1 MNYGIC
7 FAGGGIKGA
16 AHIGAIK
23 ALEEENLKFDYISG
37 TSSGSI
43 IATLYAAGYSSD
55 EMLKFFKKY
64 AKKIKYG
71 DPKNILILLINLF
84 IKRKI
89 VIKGFNEGTI
99 IERLLNKELNKKN
112 IKNISDI
119 KKELLIPSIDINTGE
134 INVFISKENRAK
146 YLDNII
152 YINNVNIGKAVRASC
167 SYPVV
172 FAPCKINGK
181 QLVDGG
187 LRENVPWKLTK
198 EKGADK
204 VLSIIFDE
212 EKNKKNYC
220 KNILEVASNSLGI
233 LCHEISNY
241 DLEGA
246 DYLLKIKTEKVQL
259 LDYKKIDELYLKGYE
274 QTKQKIKEIKSEV
287 YPQYFHYLKVNT
299 SLLEF
304 IKSFK
309 INGGKT
315 AVASTARKKNLMNAL
330 DYIGASSY
338 FDLIL
343 AGEDVSRGKPDP
355 EIYLKVLEHFQM
367 KPEEALVFE
376 DSEVGI
382 KAAENANISYIKIN
396 IS

>member
-64 AKKIKYG
+64 AKKIKYV

-259 LDYKKIDELYLKGYE
+259 LDYKKIDKLYLKGYE
-274 QTKQKIKEIKSEV
+274 QTKNKIK
-287 YPQYFHYLKVNT
+287 
-299 SLLEF
+299 
-304 IKSFK
+304 
-309 INGGKT
+309 
-315 AVASTARKKNLMNAL
+315 
-330 DYIGASSY
+330 
-338 FDLIL
+338 
-343 AGEDVSRGKPDP
+343 
-355 EIYLKVLEHFQM
+355 
-367 KPEEALVFE
+367 
-376 DSEVGI
+376 
-382 KAAENANISYIKIN
+382 
-396 IS
+396 

>member
-64 AKKIKYG
+64 AKKIKYV

-152 YINNVNIGKAVRASC
+152 YINNINIGKAVRASC

-274 QTKQKIKEIKSEV
+274 QTKQKIKEIKNN
-287 YPQYFHYLKVNT
+287 L
-299 SLLEF
+299 
-304 IKSFK
+304 K
-309 INGGKT
+309 IN
-315 AVASTARKKNLMNAL
+315 N
-330 DYIGASSY
+330 
-338 FDLIL
+338 
-343 AGEDVSRGKPDP
+343 
-355 EIYLKVLEHFQM
+355 
-367 KPEEALVFE
+367 
-376 DSEVGI
+376 
-382 KAAENANISYIKIN
+382 
-396 IS
+396 

>member
-7 FAGGGIKGA
+7 FSGGGIKGA

-64 AKKIKYG
+64 AKKIKYV

-84 IKRKI
+84 IKRRI

-99 IERLLNKELNKKN
+99 IEKLLNKELNKKN

-172 FAPCKINGK
+172 FSPCKIDGK

-274 QTKQKIKEIKSEV
+274 QTKNKIKEIKNK
-287 YPQYFHYLKVNT
+287 LN
-299 SLLEF
+299 L
-304 IKSFK
+304 
-309 INGGKT
+309 IN
-315 AVASTARKKNLMNAL
+315 
-330 DYIGASSY
+330 
-338 FDLIL
+338 
-343 AGEDVSRGKPDP
+343 
-355 EIYLKVLEHFQM
+355 
-367 KPEEALVFE
+367 
-376 DSEVGI
+376 
-382 KAAENANISYIKIN
+382 
-396 IS
+396 

>member
-7 FAGGGIKGA
+7 FSGGGIKGA

-43 IATLYAAGYSSD
+43 IATLYATGYSSD

-64 AKKIKYG
+64 AKKIKYV

-152 YINNVNIGKAVRASC
+152 YINNINIGKAVRASC

-172 FAPCKINGK
+172 FSPCKIEGK

-212 EKNKKNYC
+212 ENNKKNYC

-274 QTKQKIKEIKSEV
+274 QTKQKIKEIKNK
-287 YPQYFHYLKVNT
+287 LN
-299 SLLEF
+299 L
-304 IKSFK
+304 
-309 INGGKT
+309 IN
-315 AVASTARKKNLMNAL
+315 
-330 DYIGASSY
+330 
-338 FDLIL
+338 
-343 AGEDVSRGKPDP
+343 
-355 EIYLKVLEHFQM
+355 
-367 KPEEALVFE
+367 
-376 DSEVGI
+376 
-382 KAAENANISYIKIN
+382 
-396 IS
+396 

>member
-64 AKKIKYG
+64 AKKIKYV

-112 IKNISDI
+112 IRNISDI

-274 QTKQKIKEIKSEV
+274 QTKQKIKEIKNK
-287 YPQYFHYLKVNT
+287 LN
-299 SLLEF
+299 L
-304 IKSFK
+304 
-309 INGGKT
+309 IN
-315 AVASTARKKNLMNAL
+315 
-330 DYIGASSY
+330 
-338 FDLIL
+338 
-343 AGEDVSRGKPDP
+343 
-355 EIYLKVLEHFQM
+355 
-367 KPEEALVFE
+367 
-376 DSEVGI
+376 
-382 KAAENANISYIKIN
+382 
-396 IS
+396 

>member
-7 FAGGGIKGA
+7 FSGGGIKGA

-64 AKKIKYG
+64 AKKIKYV

-99 IERLLNKELNKKN
+99 IEKLLNKELNKKN

-172 FAPCKINGK
+172 FSPCKIDGK

-220 KNILEVASNSLGI
+220 KNILEVAINSLGI

-274 QTKQKIKEIKSEV
+274 QTKQKIKEIKNK
-287 YPQYFHYLKVNT
+287 LN
-299 SLLEF
+299 L
-304 IKSFK
+304 
-309 INGGKT
+309 IN
-315 AVASTARKKNLMNAL
+315 
-330 DYIGASSY
+330 
-338 FDLIL
+338 
-343 AGEDVSRGKPDP
+343 
-355 EIYLKVLEHFQM
+355 
-367 KPEEALVFE
+367 
-376 DSEVGI
+376 
-382 KAAENANISYIKIN
+382 
-396 IS
+396 

>member
-7 FAGGGIKGA
+7 FSGGGIKGA

-23 ALEEENLKFDYISG
+23 ALEEEKLKFDYISG

-64 AKKIKYG
+64 AKKIKYV

-119 KKELLIPSIDINTGE
+119 KRELLIPSIDINTGE

-172 FAPCKINGK
+172 FSPCKIGGK

-274 QTKQKIKEIKSEV
+274 QTKNKIKEIKNK
-287 YPQYFHYLKVNT
+287 LN
-299 SLLEF
+299 L
-304 IKSFK
+304 
-309 INGGKT
+309 IN
-315 AVASTARKKNLMNAL
+315 
-330 DYIGASSY
+330 
-338 FDLIL
+338 
-343 AGEDVSRGKPDP
+343 
-355 EIYLKVLEHFQM
+355 
-367 KPEEALVFE
+367 
-376 DSEVGI
+376 
-382 KAAENANISYIKIN
+382 
-396 IS
+396 

>member
-7 FAGGGIKGA
+7 FSGGGIKGA

-23 ALEEENLKFDYISG
+23 ALEEENLKFNYISG

-64 AKKIKYG
+64 AKKIKYV

-172 FAPCKINGK
+172 FSPCKIDGK

-274 QTKQKIKEIKSEV
+274 QTKNKIKEIKNN
-287 YPQYFHYLKVNT
+287 L
-299 SLLEF
+299 
-304 IKSFK
+304 K
-309 INGGKT
+309 IN
-315 AVASTARKKNLMNAL
+315 N
-330 DYIGASSY
+330 
-338 FDLIL
+338 
-343 AGEDVSRGKPDP
+343 
-355 EIYLKVLEHFQM
+355 
-367 KPEEALVFE
+367 
-376 DSEVGI
+376 
-382 KAAENANISYIKIN
+382 
-396 IS
+396 

>member
-7 FAGGGIKGA
+7 FSGGGIKGA

-64 AKKIKYG
+64 AKKIKYV

-119 KKELLIPSIDINTGE
+119 KRELLIPSIDINTGE

-172 FAPCKINGK
+172 FSPCKIEGK

-274 QTKQKIKEIKSEV
+274 QTKQKIKEIKNK
-287 YPQYFHYLKVNT
+287 LN
-299 SLLEF
+299 L
-304 IKSFK
+304 
-309 INGGKT
+309 IN
-315 AVASTARKKNLMNAL
+315 
-330 DYIGASSY
+330 
-338 FDLIL
+338 
-343 AGEDVSRGKPDP
+343 
-355 EIYLKVLEHFQM
+355 
-367 KPEEALVFE
+367 
-376 DSEVGI
+376 
-382 KAAENANISYIKIN
+382 
-396 IS
+396 

>member
-7 FAGGGIKGA
+7 FSGGGIKGA

-23 ALEEENLKFDYISG
+23 ALEEENFKFNYISG

-64 AKKIKYG
+64 AKKIKYV

-172 FAPCKINGK
+172 FSPCKIDGK

-274 QTKQKIKEIKSEV
+274 QTKNKIKEIKNK
-287 YPQYFHYLKVNT
+287 LN
-299 SLLEF
+299 L
-304 IKSFK
+304 
-309 INGGKT
+309 IN
-315 AVASTARKKNLMNAL
+315 
-330 DYIGASSY
+330 
-338 FDLIL
+338 
-343 AGEDVSRGKPDP
+343 
-355 EIYLKVLEHFQM
+355 
-367 KPEEALVFE
+367 
-376 DSEVGI
+376 
-382 KAAENANISYIKIN
+382 
-396 IS
+396 

>member
-7 FAGGGIKGA
+7 FSGGGIKGA

-43 IATLYAAGYSSD
+43 IATLYATGYSSD

-64 AKKIKYG
+64 AKKIKYV

-112 IKNISDI
+112 IRNISDI

-172 FAPCKINGK
+172 FSPCKIDGK

-274 QTKQKIKEIKSEV
+274 QTKNKIKEIKNK
-287 YPQYFHYLKVNT
+287 LN
-299 SLLEF
+299 L
-304 IKSFK
+304 
-309 INGGKT
+309 IN
-315 AVASTARKKNLMNAL
+315 
-330 DYIGASSY
+330 
-338 FDLIL
+338 
-343 AGEDVSRGKPDP
+343 
-355 EIYLKVLEHFQM
+355 
-367 KPEEALVFE
+367 
-376 DSEVGI
+376 
-382 KAAENANISYIKIN
+382 
-396 IS
+396 